1 MRYISTRGQSPSLAF
16 EDTLLS
22 GLAPDGGLYLPEFW
36 PLYSEA
42 QLLEWQH
49 LGYAELAKVVLEPFI
64 ADDLGAE
71 AFSGLVDKAYATFDH
86 PAIAPLKQ
94 LDHDLW
100 LMELFHG
107 PTLAFKD
114 YALQLV
120 GHLFDHVL
128 EKRQEKI
135 TIVGATSGDTGSAAI
150 EGVRGSE
157 AADIFILFPH
167 GRVSEVQRRQMTTVG
182 EANVHCLAV
191 EGTFDDCQDMV
202 KAMFADQ
209 ETRETLN
216 LSAVNSINWARI
228 MSQIVYYFW
237 AGLQLGAPQ
246 RVVNFTVPTGNFGNV
261 FAGYAARKMGLPI
274 DWLGVGSNRNDIL
287 YRFFEDGDMS
297 MAGVEASLAPSM
309 DIQVSSN
316 FERLLFDLCG
326 QDGGLVA
333 KTIQDFRD
341 TGTMNLPQGAQEEVA
356 RLFTGFRYDD
366 EQILAEMSS
375 VLKSSAEILDPH
387 TAIAFAQAR
396 IQGQERDH
404 CNAPTV
410 ALATA
415 HPAKFPDAVQQ
426 ATGLKP
432 GLPSRLGD
440 LLDRPERMT
449 QMPNDYA
456 TIRDHIL
463 SHSRR
468 TAA

>member
-1 MRYISTRGQSPSLAF
+1 MRFISTRGQSPALRF
-16 EDTLLS
+16 EETLLR

-36 PLYSEA
+36 PLYSQA

-49 LGYAELAKVVLEPFI
+49 LGYADLTKVVLEPFI
-64 ADDLGAE
+64 ADDLGSAAFAE
-71 AFSGLVDKAYATFDH
+71 LVDKAYATFDH

-114 YALQLV
+114 HALQLL
-120 GHLFDHVL
+120 GQLFDHVL
-128 EKRQEKI
+128 TKRQGHS
-135 TIVGATSGDTGSAAI
+135 TIVGATSGDTGAAAI
-150 EGVRGSE
+150 EGVRGSQ

-167 GRVSEVQRRQMTTVG
+167 GRVSEVQRRQMTTVTA
-182 EANVHCLAV
+182 ANVHCLTID
-191 EGTFDDCQDMV
+191 GTFDDCQYLV
-202 KAMFADQ
+202 KALFADQ
-209 ETRETLN
+209 ETRTALQ

-228 MSQIVYYFW
+228 MAQIVYYFW
-237 AGLQLGAPQ
+237 ASLQLGAPQ

-274 DWLGVGSNRNDIL
+274 NWLGVGSNRNDIL
-287 YRFFEDGDMS
+287 YRFFDRGDMS
-297 MAGVEASLAPSM
+297 TAEVQATLAPSM

-326 QDGGLVA
+326 HDGDLVA
-333 KTIQDFRD
+333 GIMQDFHA
-341 TGTMNLPQGAQEEVA
+341 TGTMTLPQGVQEEAA

-366 EQILAEMSS
+366 AQILAEMSS
-375 VLKSSAEILDPH
+375 VLSSSAELLDPH

-396 IQGQERDH
+396 LQGQDLAH

-415 HPAKFPDAVQQ
+415 HPAKFPQAVQQ
-426 ATGLKP
+426 ATGRKP
-432 GLPSRLGD
+432 ELPSRLSD
-440 LLDRPERMT
+440 LLDRPERMIRL
-449 QMPNDYA
+449 PNDYTAVRDQILA
-456 TIRDHIL
+456 TARWIA
-463 SHSRR
+463 
-468 TAA
+468 T

>member
-1 MRYISTRGQSPSLAF
+1 MRFVSTRGQSPALGF
-16 EDTLLS
+16 EDTLLT
-22 GLAPDGGLYLPEFW
+22 GLAPDGGLYLPETW
-36 PLYSEA
+36 PLYSQS
-42 QLLEWQH
+42 QLLDWQH
-49 LGYAELAKVVLEPFI
+49 LGYADLVKAVLEPFI

-71 AFSGLVDKAYATFDH
+71 AFADLVDKAYATFDH

-120 GHLFDHVL
+120 GQLFNHVL
-128 EKRQEKI
+128 EKRQKRI

-150 EGVRGSE
+150 EGIRGSE

-167 GRVSEVQRRQMTTVG
+167 GRVSAVQRRQMTTVG
-182 EANVHCLAV
+182 EANVHCLAID
-191 EGTFDDCQDMV
+191 GTFDDCQDLV

-209 ETRETLN
+209 AARDDLN

-228 MSQIVYYFW
+228 MAQIAYYFW

-274 DWLGVGSNRNDIL
+274 DWLGVGSNQNDIL
-287 YRFFEDGDMS
+287 YRYLQNQDMS
-297 MAGVEASLAPSM
+297 MAGVTPSLAPSM

-316 FERLLFDLCG
+316 FERLLYDLCDREGG
-326 QDGGLVA
+326 QVA
-333 KTIQDFRD
+333 EIITAFRE
-341 TGTMNLPQGAQEEVA
+341 TGTMTLPQGAHEEVS

-366 EQILAEMSS
+366 QQILAEMSA
-375 VLKSSAEILDPH
+375 VLKSSSEILDPH

-426 ATGLKP
+426 ATGQSP
-432 GLPSRLGD
+432 QLPPHLSD
-440 LLDRPERMT
+440 LFDRPERLERL
-449 QMPNDYA
+449 PNDYA
-456 TIRDHIL
+456 AVKAHVY
-463 SHSRR
+463 
-468 TAA
+468 AAARCRAG

>member
-1 MRYISTRGQSPSLAF
+1 MRFISTRGQSPALAF

-64 ADDLGAE
+64 ADDLGAD
-71 AFSGLVDKAYATFDH
+71 AFSELVDKAYATFDH

-128 EKRQEKI
+128 AKRQEKI

-182 EANVHCLAV
+182 EANVHCLAI

-209 ETRETLN
+209 ETRTALN

-228 MSQIVYYFW
+228 MAQIVYYFW

-287 YRFFEDGDMS
+287 YRFFEQGDMS
-297 MAGVEASLAPSM
+297 MGGVEASLAPSM
-309 DIQVSSN
+309 DIQISSN

-326 QDGGLVA
+326 QNGDLVA

-341 TGTMNLPQGAQEEVA
+341 TGTMTLPQGAQEEVA

-366 EQILAEMSS
+366 EQILAEMSA
-375 VLKSSAEILDPH
+375 VLQSSAEILDPH

-432 GLPSRLGD
+432 GLPGHLSD

-449 QMPNDYA
+449 PLPNDYV

-463 SHSRR
+463 GHARR

>member
-1 MRYISTRGQSPSLAF
+1 MKFISTRGQSPALGF

-22 GLAPDGGLYLPEFW
+22 GLAPDGGLYLPDAW
-36 PLYSEA
+36 PLYS
-42 QLLEWQH
+42 QSNLLEWQH
-49 LGYAELAKVVLEPFI
+49 LGYADLAKVVLAPFI
-64 ADDLGAE
+64 QDDVGGD
-71 AFSGLVDKAYATFDH
+71 AFATLVDQAYAGFDH
-86 PAIAPLKQ
+86 PAIAPMKQ

-120 GHLFDHVL
+120 GRLFDHVL
-128 EKRQEKI
+128 TKRQQRL

-150 EGVRGSE
+150 EGVRGCDG
-157 AADIFILFPH
+157 ADIFILYPD

-182 EANVHCLAV
+182 AANVHCVAID
-191 EGTFDDCQDMV
+191 GTFDDCQDLV
-202 KAMFADQ
+202 KALFADA
-209 ETRETLN
+209 EARAALN

-287 YRFFEDGDMS
+287 YRFFESQDMS
-297 MAGVEASLAPSM
+297 LSDVEPSLAPSM

-316 FERLLFDLCG
+316 FERLLFDLCQG
-326 QDGGLVA
+326 DGANVA
-333 KTIQDFRD
+333 KIVTDFRA
-341 TGTMNLPQGAQEEVA
+341 TGRMTLPQGAAEEVA

-366 EQILAEMSS
+366 DQILTEMSA
-375 VLKSSAEILDPH
+375 VLTSSSEVLDPH

-426 ATGLKP
+426 ATGQYP
-432 GLPSRLGD
+432 TLPSRLSD
-440 LLDRPERMT
+440 LHERPERFVRL
-449 QMPNDYA
+449 PNDFA
-456 TIRDHIL
+456 AVRAHLMAKARIRG
-463 SHSRR
+463 
-468 TAA
+468 